1 MKKFLLAGGV
11 LAALVVGIIA
21 VAGAGAQED
30 TTEARPVD
38 HYLELLAGNLGI
50 SVDELTGALTQSQID
65 LINEKVA
72 DGTITQEDADAI
84 IERVQSGEGRLFPP
98 FIGGRHGGPGGPCHR
113 LVANVVENAAGVLG
127 MDVDALKAELQDGNS
142 LADVATA
149 QGMDVE
155 QFKTDLLAAIGSD
168 LDAKVADGTIT
179 QEQADDILAKVT
191 ESIDRIVEHVPGDGP
206 PEGFGDDR
214 PFGGPRFGGAGFRAP
229 LEGADSTEAVF
240 YN

>member
-30 TTEARPVD
+30 TPEARPVD

-72 DGTITQEDADAI
+72 DGTITEEDAAAI
-84 IERVQSGEGRLFPP
+84 IERIESGEGRLFPP
-98 FIGGRHGGPGGPCHR
+98 FIGGHHGKFHR
-113 LVANVVENAAGVLG
+113 LVAGIIENSAEVLG
-127 MDVDALKAELQDGNS
+127 MDVDALKEELQDGNS
-142 LADVATA
+142 LADVAAA

-155 QFKTDLLAAIGSD
+155 QFKTDLLAAIESD
-168 LDAKVADGTIT
+168 LNAKVADGTIT
-179 QEQADDILAKVT
+179 QETADNVLAKVT
-191 ESIDRIVEHVPGDGP
+191 DSIDRIVEHVPGDGP
-206 PEGFGDDR
+206 LDGFGDGGR
-214 PFGGPRFGGAGFRAP
+214 SFGGPRFGGAGFHAP
-229 LEGADSTEAVF
+229 LDGADSTEAVF
-240 YN
+240 FN